1 MHGPIPGLQGTVA
14 LVMATAAPDM
24 VTLVAVMAILVAAT
38 DTLVAV
44 MDIRVWVM
52 VTEVV
57 VMEAAMVMVNPV
69 THPTAGE
76 VTERWTAQAFPLL
89 SSSSPCWAL
98 PSLAP
103 SSSRK
108 CWQLAEGEGGEVSA
122 SKIWSIWLRLVG
134 ISYADMLTCS
144 WMVNNSCMSLNSS
157 LHIIA
162 IGYYVK

>member
-24 VTLVAVMAILVAAT
+24 VTPVAVMATLVAVMTILVAAT
-38 DTLVAV
+38 DTLVAVMDILVAV

-98 PSLAP
+98 PSLGP

-134 ISYADMLTCS
+134 TSYADMVTCW
-144 WMVNNSCMSLNSS
+144 WMVIM
-157 LHIIA
+157 
-162 IGYYVK
+162 

>member
-1 MHGPIPGLQGTVA
+1 
-14 LVMATAAPDM
+14 MATVVPAMA
-24 VTLVAVMAILVAAT
+24 TLVGAMAIPVAAMA
-38 DTLVAV
+38 TLVG
-44 MDIRVWVM
+44 VM

-98 PSLAP
+98 PSLGP

-108 CWQLAEGEGGEVSA
+108 C
-122 SKIWSIWLRLVG
+122 
-134 ISYADMLTCS
+134 
-144 WMVNNSCMSLNSS
+144 
-157 LHIIA
+157 
-162 IGYYVK
+162 

>member
-1 MHGPIPGLQGTVA
+1 MHGPIPGPQGTVA

-24 VTLVAVMAILVAAT
+24 VTLVAVMAILVEAT
-38 DTLVAV
+38 DTLVAVMDIRVAV

-69 THPTAGE
+69 THHTAGE

-89 SSSSPCWAL
+89 SSSSPCWGL
-98 PSLAP
+98 PSLGP

-134 ISYADMLTCS
+134 ISYADMVTCW
-144 WMVNNSCMSLNSS
+144 WMVIMWSELFND
-157 LHIIA
+157 LH
-162 IGYYVK
+162 

>member
-38 DTLVAV
+38 DTLVAVMDILVAV

-98 PSLAP
+98 PSLGP

-134 ISYADMLTCS
+134 ISYADMFICW
-144 WMVNNSCMSLNSS
+144 WMVIM
-157 LHIIA
+157 
-162 IGYYVK
+162 

>member
-1 MHGPIPGLQGTVA
+1 MTTVVPA
-14 LVMATAAPDM
+14 M
-24 VTLVAVMAILVAAT
+24 VTQAGAMAILVGVMAILVAGMAT
-38 DTLVAV
+38 PVG
-44 MDIRVWVM
+44 VM

-98 PSLAP
+98 PSLGP

-108 CWQLAEGEGGEVSA
+108 C
-122 SKIWSIWLRLVG
+122 
-134 ISYADMLTCS
+134 
-144 WMVNNSCMSLNSS
+144 
-157 LHIIA
+157 
-162 IGYYVK
+162 

>member
-1 MHGPIPGLQGTVA
+1 MHGPIPGPQGTVA

-24 VTLVAVMAILVAAT
+24 VTLVAVMAILVVAT

-44 MDIRVWVM
+44 MDILVSVMDIRVGVM

-108 CWQLAEGEGGEVSA
+108 C
-122 SKIWSIWLRLVG
+122 
-134 ISYADMLTCS
+134 
-144 WMVNNSCMSLNSS
+144 
-157 LHIIA
+157 
-162 IGYYVK
+162 